1 MVTLD
6 SRNVLK
12 TLLSDSPSHVHF
24 AVSVPREGNG
34 HTIGDNAVYWEKEI
48 RQLGGWDG
56 PVCKGAKTY
65 GNLSWIPKSHMVKGE
80 NSVPQVFLWFSYL
93 LGGMCTP
100 PINKCTNTKK
110 NKIKQ

>member
-34 HTIGDNAVYWEKEI
+34 HTIGDNAVY
-48 RQLGGWDG
+48 
-56 PVCKGAKTY
+56 
-65 GNLSWIPKSHMVKGE
+65 
-80 NSVPQVFLWFSYL
+80 
-93 LGGMCTP
+93 
-100 PINKCTNTKK
+100 
-110 NKIKQ
+110 